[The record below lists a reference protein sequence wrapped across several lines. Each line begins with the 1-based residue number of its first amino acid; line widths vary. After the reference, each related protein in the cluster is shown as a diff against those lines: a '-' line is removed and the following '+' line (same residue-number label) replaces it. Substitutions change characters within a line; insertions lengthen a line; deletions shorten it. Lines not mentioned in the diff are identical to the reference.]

1 MGNKNPVVR
10 AFQAVIR
17 SFQPPAEKFYNLF
30 EQASKNVTHGTE
42 LLKDIFDNYESV
54 PEKVAAVK
62 AAEQEGDRITQ
73 EIMRR
78 LDRQFVTP
86 LDREDISELAQC
98 LDDVLDLCEAVATRV
113 QRFDFA
119 EPTAPA
125 TQLCDILVRSAREI
139 EHVVCGLE
147 NIGHDHSHHWRSIHL
162 LENEAD
168 EIERAALAGELARAI
183 HCIDNGTWRDYARAM
198 VLASQWGEIYE
209 RLERA
214 TDRCEDAANV
224 LETLSAKYG

>member
-1 MGNKNPVVR
+1 MGNKNAIVR

-17 SFQPPAEKFYNLF
+17 SFQPPAEKFYELF
-30 EQASKNVTHGTE
+30 EKASKNVTHGTE
-42 LLKDIFDNYESV
+42 LLKDLFDDYQSIE
-54 PEKVAAVK
+54 EKVAAVK

-78 LDRQFVTP
+78 LSRQFVTP

-98 LDDVLDLCEAVATRV
+98 LDDVLDLCEAVATRML
-113 QRFDFA
+113 RFSFS
-119 EPTAPA
+119 EPTSSAIG
-125 TQLCDILVRSAREI
+125 LCDILVRSAREI

-147 NIGHDHSHHWRSIHL
+147 HIGHDHSHHWRSIHL

-168 EIERAALAGELARAI
+168 EIERAALAGELSRAVE
-183 HCIDNGTWRDYARAM
+183 CIDKGTWRDYARAM
-198 VLASQWGEIYE
+198 VRASLWGEIYE